1 MIYETTKGIIF
12 QRTANAVE
20 EVLKWEK
27 VLDIVVEQYRV

>member
-1 MIYETTKGIIF
+1 MTKGTIF

-27 VLDIVVEQYRV
+27 VLDIVVEQCRV